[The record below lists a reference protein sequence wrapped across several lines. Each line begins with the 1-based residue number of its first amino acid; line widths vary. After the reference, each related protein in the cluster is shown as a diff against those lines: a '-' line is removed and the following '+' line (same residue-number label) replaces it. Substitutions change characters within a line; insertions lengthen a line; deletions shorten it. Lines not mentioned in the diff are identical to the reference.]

1 MLCYASRMKEKI
13 KYLPWKIVVLLALFA
28 LLRPVNKMLGSL
40 IGFEIPSELAYV
52 FTGIIAVTWITVA
65 LWRNIKAPIWVLG
78 FAGGLYAILSVT
90 IAASM
95 YYLFPENQGE
105 TSLISL
111 LTIGLLF
118 SVLFNVL
125 WGGFL
130 GYITSIIQRIME
142 TRVSK

>member
-1 MLCYASRMKEKI
+1 MKEKI

-28 LLRPVNKMLGSL
+28 LLRPVNKMLASL
-40 IGFEIPSELAYV
+40 IGFEIPSELSYV
-52 FTGIIAVTWITVA
+52 FTGIIAITWVA
-65 LWRNIKAPIWVLG
+65 VAVWRKIKAPICVLG
-78 FAGGLYAILSVT
+78 FAGGLYAILSVA

-95 YYLFPENQGE
+95 YYLFPEDQGE

-111 LTIGLLF
+111 LTVGLLF
-118 SVLFNVL
+118 SVLFNVV

-130 GYITSIIQRIME
+130 GYVTSIIQRIME